1 MTLVYLGLGG
11 NLGDPATTFASA
23 LHHFEQADWFE
34 VQRVSSLW
42 RSPAWGFDG
51 PDFLNAVAE
60 IQTSFEPRALLD
72 ALLEFETQC
81 GRLRGATMG
90 SRPIDLDLLVW
101 GDRVID
107 EPGLCLPHPGTP
119 SRLFVLEPLA
129 ELAPQLT
136 LPGLGLVSD
145 HLAAGR
151 ALDPTVTRGKPFSP
165 WRDEQRGYGQACQL
179 GSAGASSLSAH

>member
-11 NLGDPATTFASA
+11 NLGDPATTFADA
-23 LHHFEQADWFE
+23 LGHFEQACCFE
-34 VQRVSSLW
+34 VRRVSSLW
-42 RSPAWGFDG
+42 QSPAWGFDG

-60 IQTSFEPRALLD
+60 IETRVEPRVLLE

-81 GRLRGATMG
+81 GRLRGTTMG

-101 GDRVID
+101 GERVID

-129 ELAPQLT
+129 ELAPELV
-136 LPGLGLVSD
+136 LPGLGAVRE
-145 HLAAGR
+145 HLGAQR
-151 ALDPTVTRGKPFSP
+151 AVDRTVNRLGPLTP
-165 WRDEQRGYGQACQL
+165 WRETERAYGQVCQL
-179 GSAGASSLSAH
+179 GSAGSSSLSVH